1 MIALFAIAIVTLQ
14 SLLNEMTDYNAV
26 ARWPDPPYTCHQ
38 ASSYHRET
46 KTPDD
51 PKGWFANGDQ
61 NQYIRIETNRNCIE
75 KVMMDADGPG
85 VIVRFWITTH
95 AAKKGNIRIYLDGAK
110 QPTITVPSFD
120 FANNKAVPAG
130 NPLLTLHPGA
140 TPEGRGGNTL
150 YLPIPYAKHC
160 KVTWEEQ
167 EKKAPRY
174 YQINYRTYPA
184 GTKVE
189 TFRPGNYDRA
199 NQALSHPP
207 TFTGGTEVALDQS
220 IAPGKE
226 ATLALPSGTAAVR
239 ALELCA
245 DAAHLRTLVLHAQFD
260 GEQTIWC
267 PAGDF
272 FGCGVDGRTLDS
284 WYRTTAKDGVM
295 SCRWVMPY
303 QKNAKFTLHNV
314 GKTPV
319 KAKLTARIGDWK
331 WDDRS
336 MHFHASWRQQYPIP
350 TRPMIDWNYLTAMGQ
365 GIYVGDSLVVF
376 NPVRKWWGEGD
387 EKIYVDGE
395 TFPSHIGTGTEDY
408 YNYSWCHT
416 GLFQTPFANQIRCD
430 GPRNAGYTV
439 VNRTRSLDAI
449 PFTKSFRF
457 DMEVWHWG
465 ECEVAYA
472 ATTYWYA
479 RPGATSNRA
488 PQPDEAERELPK
500 VPEMF
505 RIAGAIECET
515 MQIVAQTPDIPVGPQ
530 GLSGDWSGDSHL
542 WIRGKHAGD
551 FVELRIPVTQKRK
564 LTLYAT
570 KSWDYGILRF
580 SVNGQPAGKDFDAWA
595 KKPMAS
601 GPIPL
606 GVFEPKSGAFILR
619 VEVVGANPKSK
630 NSKSFFGLDA
640 VTLTEP

>member
-1 MIALFAIAIVTLQ
+1 MITLLAAVTLQ
-14 SLLNEMTDYNAV
+14 SLLTEMTDYDAV
-26 ARWPDPPYTCHQ
+26 ARWPDPSYTCHQ
-38 ASSYHRET
+38 ASSYDRAT

-51 PKGWFANGDQ
+51 QKGWFANADQ
-61 NQYIRIETNRNCIE
+61 NQYIRIETNQNCIE
-75 KVMMDADGPG
+75 KVMMDAVGPG
-85 VIVRFWITTH
+85 AIVRFWITTH
-95 AAKKGNIRIYLDGAK
+95 NAKKGNIRIYLDGAK
-110 QPTITVPSFD
+110 SPAITVPSFD
-120 FANNKAVPAG
+120 FANNSALPAG

-140 TPEGRGGNTL
+140 TPEARGGNTL

-160 KVTWEEQ
+160 KVTWEEH
-167 EKKAPRY
+167 EAKAPRY
-174 YQINYRTYPA
+174 YQINYRTYPP

-189 TFRPGNYDRA
+189 TFKPGNYDRA
-199 NQALSHPP
+199 NKTLAQPP
-207 TFTGGTEVALDQS
+207 TFTGGKEVTLDQS

-226 ATLALPSGTAAVR
+226 AALDLGGPAAVR
-239 ALELCA
+239 LLELRA
-245 DAAHLRTLVLHAQFD
+245 DASCLRTLILRAEFD
-260 GEQTIWC
+260 GKQTIWC
-267 PAGDF
+267 PVGDF
-272 FGCGVDGRTLDS
+272 FGSGVGLNALDS
-284 WYRTTAKDGVM
+284 WYLTVNKDGALT
-295 SCRWVMPY
+295 CRWVMPY
-303 QKNAKFTLHNV
+303 QKSGKFTLLNL
-314 GKTPV
+314 GKKPV
-319 KAKLTARIGDWK
+319 TAKLTARTGDWK

-336 MHFHASWRQQYPIP
+336 MHFRASWRQQYPIP
-350 TRPMIDWNYLTAMGQ
+350 TRPMIDWNYLAATGQ

-376 NPVRKWWGEGD
+376 NPVKNWWGEGD

-465 ECEVAYA
+465 ECNVGYA

-479 RPGATSNRA
+479 RPGATCNRA
-488 PQPDEAERELPK
+488 SQPDEAARELPS
-500 VPEMF
+500 VPDTF
-505 RIAGAIECET
+505 RIAGAVECET

-530 GLSGDWSGDSHL
+530 SLSGDWSGDSQL
-542 WIRGKHAGD
+542 WIRGKQRGD
-551 FVELRIPVTQKRK
+551 FVELRIPATQKHK

-595 KKPMAS
+595 EKPIPS
-601 GPIPL
+601 GAIPL
-606 GVFEPKSGAFILR
+606 GVFEPKNGAFILR

-640 VTLTEP
+640 VTLTPP